1 MNYTIVSSLPA
12 LLSCQSRWSM
22 QAISV
27 NSLPGIV
34 KKDRGVL
41 LLWSQDD
48 NGCQPQTVRLPDGIS
63 VIQAAVGQAHG
74 LLLGQGGQLFGFERL
89 SPTELNASKPDHL
102 SRTTES
108 LAEADEKFQ
117 ARHVLLRDLQET
129 FPERRDNS
137 QFSDAV
143 DNQYDLSSKLEN
155 VEGMLLSWSQ
165 PQLLTSL
172 VGRVV
177 ISVSTGVSH
186 CGVVCQDGAVY
197 MWGKNTEGQ
206 CGICDVPFVGK
217 PTSLTFPR
225 EDAAQSSWNA
235 GDINVTQLSCGE
247 SHTLALTKQGE
258 LWSWGT
264 GPQIGQGSGV
274 GLSPCPRIVEALRGR
289 RVLQASSGAQH
300 SIALVEVLTVLSSLE
315 PDRCQRCQ
323 QLVVTM
329 TDTDDH
335 VLISDEHYC
344 LGQGKI
350 FLMPE
355 NQSTVDFVAE
365 SDGNGQGLLEPVSG
379 EQHNS
384 SAGGSCSQSMDEV
397 ENLLLPSSTVTLERA
412 VSEGVKSLG
421 DGTNQQPECRSLD
434 GAVGAEAPT
443 VPSTLWNRKY
453 WSLVDMRAVRD
464 ECSRRLS
471 LPSLLSNLAQVPSL
485 VRRGEP
491 HSASVS
497 NPQGSS
503 SDLQHVDELSLQT
516 EVWSWGDGAVGQ
528 LGLGDLCPRWQ
539 PACVKAGGQRE
550 VVKVAAGA
558 KHSLALTSRGQVFSW
573 GSNDSKQLGLDK
585 PFSAVPC
592 PIKLGMEHVAR
603 DVAAGRFHS
612 FVLADASS
620 GSTDVLCFGT
630 MGDGPGKPMEHGES
644 VPLPQP
650 DGLLTAVSGSGERA
664 VGFCC
669 LNPDPILRA
678 MDELCRSEHL
688 FFMRLSQLKEK
699 LKPLLRPTVSKA
711 SRSSAV
717 DSSVKTLGSCFGV
730 LCNLVEQHCR
740 SLADCLAFH
749 LNPMDLLLLN
759 QPEIF
764 TSIYK
769 QYLVALANFFA
780 IDGLESILK
789 TDSET
794 TKNALQNIQEYWPQL
809 DDVASPAQ
817 SFIKLLEF
825 PIAHVHQYEEFIGE
839 LEIFWTKD
847 SVKEQ
852 FFCGLHILW
861 ESLATFWTQ
870 LKTDAEKTRLFW
882 VSCTAKM
889 SDSLRQPNRRL
900 VQESRCC
907 PLLLQ
912 NAARFS
918 IHWFILFN
926 DMFVHVQFSSHQI
939 LPLKTLWI
947 DATQDDI
954 PENSFKI
961 ITPEERLVLTA
972 PDAKGKVEWLRLLNR
987 TLDQAFSDST
997 QERTDEA
1004 KDLHRQS
1011 LFTSRNVVH
1020 TFYRDPRLKR
1030 ATYQGSWV
1038 CGKPHGQGKLRWP
1051 DGRQYKGSF
1060 RNGLEDGIGELRVPN
1075 RLLQK
1080 DDVYQ
1085 GPWKAAKMHGQGVM
1099 HYANG
1104 DTYEGSFVDGAR
1116 NGHGMQ
1122 RSGSF
1127 ASLSSSIYIG
1137 QWFNDRKSGYGVLD
1151 DITRGEKYMG
1161 MWLDDNRHG
1170 QGVVVSQFGL
1180 YYEGIF
1186 SMNKMAGQGIL
1197 LAEDN
1202 TRFQGE
1208 FTADLALNGKG
1219 LLTLPSGDFLAGN
1232 FSGVWGGEL
1241 KVSGTFR
1248 KTFPGEKEKSTTK
1261 PQWGDLAVSPKEKW
1275 KGVFAECWAML
1286 GCDSEGRGDGERAWE
1301 AIAVCLANG
1310 WKDQE
1315 YREDISR
1322 SGSLNFDKL
1331 EVIPQRWEGDLT
1343 NERYQVIE
1351 NYLSKACDTVLHP
1364 LGRLLDM
1371 LVTVYRATYVGVG
1384 ANKRLLHQAVEE
1396 VKSYVRSVFQIVRF
1410 LFSELPEEGRFVT
1423 QTGSSNE
1430 LPPDVK
1436 VKQQCPTTGPLVTH
1450 YGLVLPILLPR
1461 IYPPLFTIYA
1471 LQHECRDELYWE
1483 RVLRLNKQSDVGLL
1497 SFLGVQRMFW
1507 PIDESLL
1514 LEGRQGLS
1522 TIRDECFASAVD
1534 SLQQISTTFTPS
1546 EKLTVIQKTFEQIN
1560 QSLEGV
1566 VQTGYVWSM
1575 DDLFPVFLYV
1585 VLRARIRNLGSE
1597 IHLIEDLMDPFV
1609 QHGEQ
1614 GIMFTTLKACYF
1626 QIHKERLT

>member
-1 MNYTIVSSLPA
+1 MQATDVSSL
-12 LLSCQSRWSM
+12 SG
-22 QAISV
+22 V
-27 NSLPGIV
+27 V
-34 KKDRGVL
+34 KEDHGVL

-48 NGCQPQTVRLPDGIS
+48 DGCQPQLVSLPDEIS
-63 VIQAAVGQAHG
+63 VIQAVVGQAHG
-74 LLLGQGGQLFGFERL
+74 LLLGQGGQLYGFERL
-89 SPTELNASKPDHL
+89 SPSKPDHL
-102 SRTTES
+102 LKTTDS
-108 LAEADEKFQ
+108 LAEADEKCQ
-117 ARHVLLRDLQET
+117 ARHVLLKDLQET
-129 FPERRDNS
+129 FPEGRENS
-137 QFSDAV
+137 PFSDAV
-143 DNQYDLSSKLEN
+143 DNDDDLSSKFEN
-155 VEGMLLSWSQ
+155 GEGVSFSWLQ
-165 PQLLTSL
+165 PQPLASL

-177 ISVSTGVSH
+177 ISIATGVSH

-206 CGICDVPFVGK
+206 CGIRDVPFVGK
-217 PTSLTFPR
+217 PTTLTFLG
-225 EDAAQSSWNA
+225 EGLTQSFQNA
-235 GDINVTQLSCGE
+235 GDINVAQLSCGE
-247 SHTLALTKQGE
+247 SHTLALTRQGE

-274 GLSPCPRIVEALRGR
+274 SFSPCPHLVEALRGR
-289 RVLQASSGAQH
+289 SVLQASSGAQH
-300 SIALVEVLTVLSSLE
+300 SIALVEVLTVLPSLE
-315 PDRCQRCQ
+315 PDRCGKCQ

-329 TDTDDH
+329 TDTEDH

-344 LGQGKI
+344 LERGKI
-350 FLMPE
+350 CLMPE
-355 NQSTVDFVAE
+355 NQSMVDFVVE

-379 EQHNS
+379 EQDNS
-384 SAGGSCSQSMDEV
+384 SVGRSCSQSMDGV
-397 ENLLLPSSTVTLERA
+397 ENVMLPSSAVSLERVA
-412 VSEGVKSLG
+412 SDGDKTLG
-421 DGTNQQPECRSLD
+421 DGTNRQPDCRSLD

-443 VPSTLWNRKY
+443 VLPTLWNRKY

-471 LPSLLSNLAQVPSL
+471 LPSLLSNLAQVPSM

-497 NPQGSS
+497 NPRGSS
-503 SDLQHVDELSLQT
+503 SDLQHVDESSLLT
-516 EVWSWGDGAVGQ
+516 EVWSWGDGAMGQ

-539 PACVKAGGQRE
+539 PVCVKAAGRRE

-573 GSNDSKQLGLDK
+573 GSNYSKQLGLDK

-592 PIKLGMEHVAR
+592 PIKLGIEHIAR

-612 FVLADASS
+612 LVLADASS

-630 MGDGPGKPMEHGES
+630 MGDEPGKSMEHGES
-644 VPLPQP
+644 VTLPHP

-669 LNPDPILRA
+669 TNPDPMLRA

-688 FFMRLSQLKEK
+688 FLMRLSQLEEK
-699 LKPLLRPTVSKA
+699 LKPLLRPGIFRAT
-711 SRSSAV
+711 RSSAV
-717 DSSVKTLGSCFGV
+717 DSSLKALGSCFSV
-730 LCNLVEQHCR
+730 LCTLVGQHCR

-764 TSIYK
+764 TSTYK

-780 IDGLESILK
+780 VDGLESILK

-809 DDVASPAQ
+809 DEVPSPAQ
-817 SFIKLLEF
+817 SFINLLEF
-825 PIAHVHQYEEFIGE
+825 PITHVQQYEEFIGK
-839 LEIFWTKD
+839 LDIFWPKD

-852 FFCGLHILW
+852 FFSGLHTLW

-870 LKTDAEKTRLFW
+870 QKADAEKTRLFW
-882 VSCTAKM
+882 VSCPTKL
-889 SDSLRQPNRRL
+889 SDSLRQPDRRL
-900 VQESRCC
+900 VRESHCC

-912 NAARFS
+912 NATRFS

-926 DMFVHVQFSSHQI
+926 DMFVHVQFSNHQI
-939 LPLKTLWI
+939 LPLETLWV
-947 DATQDDI
+947 DATQDS

-961 ITPEERLVLTA
+961 ITPEERLLLST

-987 TLDQAFSDST
+987 TLDQALSDST
-997 QERTDEA
+997 QERRDET
-1004 KDLHRQS
+1004 KELYRQS

-1038 CGKPHGQGKLRWP
+1038 CGKPHGQGKLMWP

-1060 RNGLEDGIGELRVPN
+1060 KNGLEDGIGELRVPN

-1085 GPWKAAKMHGQGVM
+1085 GRWKAAKMHGHGVM

-1116 NGHGMQ
+1116 HGHGMH

-1137 QWFNDRKSGYGVLD
+1137 QWFQDRRSGYGVLD

-1202 TRFQGE
+1202 SCFQGE

-1219 LLTLPSGDFLAGN
+1219 MLTLPSGDQLAGN

-1241 KVSGTFR
+1241 KVTGTFR

-1261 PQWGDLAVSPKEKW
+1261 PQWGDLAVSPEGKW
-1275 KGVFAECWAML
+1275 KGVFAECWALL
-1286 GCDSEGRGDGERAWE
+1286 GCDSKGQGDSEHAWE
-1301 AIAVCLANG
+1301 AIAVYLANG
-1310 WKDQE
+1310 WRDQE
-1315 YREDISR
+1315 CRSRENISR

-1331 EVIPQRWEGDLT
+1331 EVIPQRWEGELT
-1343 NERYQVIE
+1343 NERHQVIE
-1351 NYLSKACDTVLHP
+1351 NYLSKACDSVLHP

-1384 ANKRLLHQAVEE
+1384 ANKRLLRQAVEE
-1396 VKSYVRSVFQIVRF
+1396 VKSYVRSVFKIVRF
-1410 LFSELPEEGRFVT
+1410 LFPELPEGRFVP
-1423 QTGSSNE
+1423 QNESSNE
-1430 LPPDVK
+1430 LPSDVK
-1436 VKQQCPTTGPLVTH
+1436 VKQQCPTTGPMVTH

-1461 IYPPLFTIYA
+1461 LYPPLFTIYA

-1497 SFLGVQRMFW
+1497 SFLGVQQMFW

-1514 LEGRQGLS
+1514 LEGRQRLS

-1546 EKLTVIQKTFEQIN
+1546 EKLTVIQKTFEEIN
-1560 QSLEGV
+1560 QSLGRCCADRLRV
-1566 VQTGYVWSM
+1566 VDG
-1575 DDLFPVFLYV
+1575 
-1585 VLRARIRNLGSE
+1585 
-1597 IHLIEDLMDPFV
+1597 
-1609 QHGEQ
+1609 
-1614 GIMFTTLKACYF
+1614 
-1626 QIHKERLT
+1626 